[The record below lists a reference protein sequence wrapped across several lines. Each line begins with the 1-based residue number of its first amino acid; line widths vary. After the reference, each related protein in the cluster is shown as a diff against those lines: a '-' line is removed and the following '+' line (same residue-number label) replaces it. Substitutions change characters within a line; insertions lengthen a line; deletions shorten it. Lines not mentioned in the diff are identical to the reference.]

1 MEKGGGEER
10 EIPDGVAISSVTSM
24 SGQLLAR
31 TCDAVERT
39 VHEIVRVIARVQSI
53 LKCNILI

>member
-1 MEKGGGEER
+1 
-10 EIPDGVAISSVTSM
+10 M

-39 VHEIVRVIARVQSI
+39 VHEIVCVIARVQSI
-53 LKCNILI
+53 LKNVNILIKIKYISNS